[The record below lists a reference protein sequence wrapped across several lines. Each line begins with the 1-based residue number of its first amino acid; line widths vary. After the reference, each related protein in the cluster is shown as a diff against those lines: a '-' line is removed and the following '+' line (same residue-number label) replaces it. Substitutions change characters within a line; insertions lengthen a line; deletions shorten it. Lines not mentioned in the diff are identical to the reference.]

1 MRLYSIAMHRGVQ
14 WPQTIDE
21 HPFRMNDRDSSI
33 LARFTA
39 ILGPLGVLT
48 EPAAVEPH
56 IVDWRRRT
64 RGATLAVLRPATTAE
79 VARAVAVCAEQG
91 IGIVPQGGN
100 TGQCAA
106 AIPSADGRQ
115 VVLSLSRMNRIRA
128 IDEHNNT
135 MIVEAGCVLKNIQD
149 AAAGVERLFPLSLGA
164 EGSCQIGGNL
174 STNAGGTA
182 VLRYGNAR
190 EMVLGVEVVLPE
202 GAIWD
207 GLRALRKDNTGYD
220 LKQLFLGAEGT
231 LGIVTAAV
239 LKLYPLPKASA
250 TALAA
255 VQSPRAAVELLNLF
269 RGRCGDRVTG
279 FEIISRLCI
288 DLLRKHIPKY
298 PDPLPQRHEW
308 YLLCELNDT
317 LATTDL
323 NAVMEET
330 LSAATEAGLVLD
342 AVIANSRAQATTLWQ
357 MREEVPE
364 ANRREGPWVRHD
376 VSVPVSRIP
385 EFIERGMNALQQR
398 FAGVRIVAF
407 GHIGDGNIHFNATAA
422 QGAPAEAF
430 IERQEEVWDI
440 IHALVMSL
448 GGSFSAEHGIGL
460 VKVREMARYKSA
472 VELAMMRALKRT
484 FDPKGIMNPG
494 KVLPE

>member
-1 MRLYSIAMHRGVQ
+1 MSSRDASAS
-14 WPQTIDE
+14 QT
-21 HPFRMNDRDSSI
+21 
-33 LARFTA
+33 LARFTD
-39 ILGPLGVLT
+39 ILGPLGVVTDPSAL
-48 EPAAVEPH
+48 EPY
-56 IVDWRRRT
+56 IVDWRKRT
-64 RGATLAVLRPATTAE
+64 RGATLAVLRPSTTAE
-79 VARAVAVCAEQG
+79 VAAVVRVCAEHE

-106 AIPSADGRQ
+106 AIPSADGRE
-115 VVLSLSRMNRIRA
+115 VVLSLSRMNRIRT
-128 IDEHNNT
+128 IDEQNNT
-135 MIVEAGCVLKNIQD
+135 LVVEAGCILKNIQD
-149 AAAGVERLFPLSLGA
+149 AAARVDRLFPLSLGA

-190 EMVLGVEVVLPE
+190 EMVLGLEVVLPDGE
-202 GAIWD
+202 IWD
-207 GLRALRKDNTGYD
+207 GLRGLRKDNTGYD

-231 LGIVTAAV
+231 LGVITAAV
-239 LKLYPLPKASA
+239 LKLHPKPKASA

-255 VQSPRAAVELLNLF
+255 IESPRAAVELLNMF
-269 RGRCGDRVTG
+269 RARCGDRVTG

-298 PDPLPQRHEW
+298 PDPLPQRYEW

-330 LSAATEAGLVLD
+330 LSAATESGLVLD
-342 AVIANSRAQATTLWQ
+342 AVIASSQAQASTLWA

-385 EFIERGMNALQQR
+385 ELIERGTRALQEH
-398 FAGVRIVAF
+398 FPGVRVVAF

-422 QGAPAEAF
+422 EGAPAEAF
-430 IERQEEVWDI
+430 IERQKDVYAI
-440 IHALVMSL
+440 VHPFVMGL

-460 VKVREMARYKSA
+460 VKVHEMARYKSA
-472 VELAMMRALKRT
+472 TELEMMRTLKRA

-494 KVLPE
+494 KVLPL

>member
-1 MRLYSIAMHRGVQ
+1 MTA
-14 WPQTIDE
+14 
-21 HPFRMNDRDSSI
+21 RDAADSEV
-33 LARFTA
+33 LARFGEM
-39 ILGPLGVLT
+39 LGPLGVVT
-48 EPAAVEPH
+48 EPSTVEPH
-56 IVDWRRRT
+56 VIDWRKRT
-64 RGATLAVLRPATTAE
+64 RGATLAVLRPSTTAE
-79 VARAVAVCAEQG
+79 VALAVALCAQRA

-106 AIPSADGRQ
+106 AIPSSDGRQ
-115 VVLSLSRMNRIRA
+115 VVLSLSRMHRIRQ
-128 IDEHNNT
+128 IDEQNNT
-135 MIVEAGCVLKNIQD
+135 MIVEAGCVLKTIQET
-149 AAAGVERLFPLSLGA
+149 AARIDRLFPLSLGA

-174 STNAGGTA
+174 ATNAGGTA

-190 EMVLGVEVVLPE
+190 EMVLGLEVVLPD

-239 LKLYPLPKASA
+239 LKLYPLPRASA

-255 VQSPRAAVELLNLF
+255 VQSPRAAVELLNMF
-269 RGRCGDRVTG
+269 RARCGDRVTG

-288 DLLRKHIPKY
+288 DLLRKHLPKY
-298 PDPLPQRHEW
+298 PDPLPQRHDW

-317 LATTDL
+317 LAATDL
-323 NAVMEET
+323 RAVMEET
-330 LSAATEAGLVLD
+330 LSAASEASLVLD
-342 AVIANSRAQATTLWQ
+342 AVIANNQAQATTLWQ

-385 EFIERGMNALQQR
+385 ELIEHGTSALQER
-398 FAGVRIVAF
+398 FAGVRVVAF

-422 QGAPAEAF
+422 EGASAEAF
-430 IERQEEVWDI
+430 VQRQEEVWDVV
-440 IHALVMSL
+440 HTLVMAL
-448 GGSFSAEHGIGL
+448 GGSFSAEHGIGS

-472 VELAMMRALKRT
+472 VELDMMRTLKRA

-494 KVLPE
+494 KVLP

>member
-1 MRLYSIAMHRGVQ
+1 MSGRTAA
-14 WPQTIDE
+14 DAA
-21 HPFRMNDRDSSI
+21 I
-33 LARFTA
+33 LARFGE
-39 ILGPLGVLT
+39 ILGPLGVVT
-48 EPAAVEPH
+48 EPSAVEPH
-56 IVDWRRRT
+56 IIDWRRRT
-64 RGATLAVLRPATTAE
+64 RGATLAVLRPATTAA
-79 VARAVAVCAEQG
+79 VARAVELCAQHA

-106 AIPSADGRQ
+106 AIPSPDGRQ
-115 VVLSLSRMNRIRA
+115 VVLSLSRMNGVRA
-128 IDEHNNT
+128 IDEQNNT
-135 MIVEAGCVLKNIQD
+135 MVVEAGCVLKTIQD
-149 AAAGVERLFPLSLGA
+149 AAARVDRLFPLSLGA

-174 STNAGGTA
+174 ATNAGGTA

-190 EMVLGVEVVLPE
+190 EMVLGLEVVLPD
-202 GAIWD
+202 GTIWD

-220 LKQLFLGAEGT
+220 LKQIFLGAEGT
-231 LGIVTAAV
+231 LGIITAAV

-255 VQSPRAAVELLNLF
+255 VQSPRAAVELLNMF
-269 RGRCGDRVTG
+269 RARCGDRVTG

-298 PDPLPQRHEW
+298 PDPLPQRYAW

-317 LATTDL
+317 LATADL

-330 LSAATEAGLVLD
+330 LAAATEAGLVLD
-342 AVIANSRAQATTLWQ
+342 AVIASSRAQATTLWQ

-385 EFIERGMNALQQR
+385 ELIERGTNALQEH
-398 FAGVRIVAF
+398 FPDVRVVAF

-422 QGAPAEAF
+422 ADASAEAF
-430 IERQEEVWDI
+430 VQRQDEVWDI
-440 IHALVMSL
+440 VHALVMAL

-460 VKVREMARYKSA
+460 VKVREMARFKSA
-472 VELAMMRALKRT
+472 VELGMMRTLKRA
-484 FDPKGIMNPG
+484 FDPKGLMNPG